1 LKLIPSP
8 LSPALSPVP
17 VEREKNRAAL
27 DLIVAALIAVGG
39 WIIYHRALGLWFT
52 YDDFFHLHFLNGA
65 GRWEYFYRPE
75 VWQRL
80 PFKMITQLLFLSL
93 DFDQVVFG
101 LDAHGFLIHQLVSF
115 SLCVAVLYLVLRLW
129 LPRLWAFLGTAL
141 FAIGP
146 VTVTVAPLL
155 MVRHYVETLLLGLLA
170 VGAYVLALRRGRR
183 LAVASA
189 VFYFLAMLAKEI
201 AVPLV
206 FLLVLI
212 PEGTFRRRLAV
223 AAPHLGAFV
232 LYLCYRLYMLG
243 TFAGGYG
250 WLVEPSDLPRLA
262 LGLPAKIGM
271 EMLGRPSTAS
281 WAMLLCLLIGL
292 GMVALRQPLLL
303 VASALLA
310 LLPILPVSTEM
321 EPRYALPAW
330 LLLSLTFPFAVR
342 PLVERK
348 RVIRLVGIGL
358 VLIATAGALFAHL
371 DAREETF
378 ARLERMSAEH
388 LAFLEIT
395 PGEYLRDPLG
405 PPATMGELA
414 WFKADLLKKGPAAG
428 WFYDDYFLC
437 AHPDLGRV
445 WSWESVQ
452 QEVVDVTASMPS
464 LRRRHCHAFRKESPL
479 TVEMH
484 AAGRTLHWTLG
495 PYQDGRYSF
504 VLGDGIQSVE
514 VPPVGGFQLQRVG
527 ALSLRLKYESLQ
539 GWTTYSPELA
549 MDFTRAPSFRWSRP
563 APPP

>member
-27 DLIVAALIAVGG
+27 DLIVAALIAVLG
-39 WIIYHRALGLWFT
+39 WSVYHRALGLWFT

-65 GRWEYFYRPE
+65 GPWEYFYRPE

-93 DFDQVVFG
+93 DFDQAVFG
-101 LDAHGFLIHQLVSF
+101 LNAHGFLIHQLVSF

-129 LPRLWAFLGTAL
+129 LPRAWAFLGTVL

-155 MVRHYVETLLLGLLA
+155 MVRHYVETMLLALVA
-170 VGAYVLALRRGRR
+170 VGAYVLALRRSDRK
-183 LAVASA
+183 LAVISA

-206 FLLVLI
+206 FFLVLI
-212 PEGTFRRRLAV
+212 PEDTFRKRLRVAV
-223 AAPHLGAFV
+223 PHVAAFV
-232 LYLCYRLYMLG
+232 LYLGYRLYMLG

-262 LGLPAKIGM
+262 LALPAKIGM
-271 EMLGRPSTAS
+271 EMLGRPSPAS
-281 WAMLLCLLIGL
+281 WAMLAALLIGL
-292 GMVALRQPLLL
+292 AIVALRQPLLVL
-303 VASALLA
+303 ASALLV

-330 LLLSLTFPFAVR
+330 LLISLAFPFAVR
-342 PLVERK
+342 PMAQPVRTGLILVA
-348 RVIRLVGIGL
+348 
-358 VLIATAGALFAHL
+358 IAGSLFAHL

-388 LAFLEIT
+388 LAFLDMK
-395 PGEYLRDPLG
+395 PGETLRDPLG

-414 WFKADLLKKGPAAG
+414 WFKADRLKKGPAGA
-428 WFYDDYFLC
+428 WFYDDYYLC

-445 WSWESVQ
+445 WNWDPVQ
-452 QEVVDVTASMPS
+452 RAVVDITASTPS
-464 LRRRHCHAFRKESPL
+464 LRHRHCDAIRQEAPL

-484 AAGRTLHWTLG
+484 AAGRTLHWTIG
-495 PYQDGRYSF
+495 PYQNGRYSF

-514 VPPVGGFQLQRVG
+514 VPAVGGFQLRRIG
-527 ALSLRLKYESLQ
+527 ALSLRLKYESPQ
-539 GWTTYSPELA
+539 GWITYSPELA
-549 MDFTRAPSFRWSRP
+549 MDFTREPSFRWARSGR
-563 APPP
+563 

>member
-1 LKLIPSP
+1 LRGRRDL
-8 LSPALSPVP
+8 AL
-17 VEREKNRAAL
+17 
-27 DLIVAALIAVGG
+27 AALIAVSG
-39 WIIYHRALGLWFT
+39 WAVYHRALGLWFT
-52 YDDFFHLHFLNGA
+52 YDDFFHLHFLDGA
-65 GRWEYFYRPE
+65 GPWEYFYRPE

-93 DFDQVVFG
+93 DFDQAVFG

-129 LPRLWAFLGTAL
+129 LPRSWAFLGTAL
-141 FAIGP
+141 FGIGP

-155 MVRHYVETLLLGLLA
+155 MVRHYVEALLLGLLA
-170 VGAYVLALRRGRR
+170 AGAYVLALRRPDRWKA

-206 FLLVLI
+206 FFLVLI

-223 AAPHLGAFV
+223 AAPHVAAFV
-232 LYLCYRLYMLG
+232 LYLGYRLYMLG

-262 LGLPAKIGM
+262 VGLPAKIGM

-281 WAMLLCLLIGL
+281 WAMLAALLIGL
-292 GMVALRQPLLL
+292 GMVVLRDRRVALL
-303 VASALLA
+303 VAVSALLA

-330 LLLSLTFPFAVR
+330 LLVSLAFPFAVR
-342 PLVERK
+342 PLVEREK
-348 RVIRLVGIGL
+348 GVVRLVGLGL
-358 VLIATAGALFAHL
+358 VLIAAAGALIAHL

-388 LAFLEIT
+388 QAFLQMN
-395 PGEYLRDPLG
+395 PGEFLREPLG

-414 WFKADLLKKGPAAG
+414 WFKADMLKKGPAGG
-428 WFYDDYFLC
+428 WFYDDYYLC
-437 AHPDLGRV
+437 VHPNPGRI
-445 WSWESVQ
+445 WSWDPVR
-452 QEVVDVTASMPS
+452 QEVEEVTAATPG
-464 LRRRHCHAFRKESPL
+464 LRRRHCGAIRKEAPL
-479 TVEMH
+479 TFEIH

-495 PYQDGRYSF
+495 PYRDGRYAF
-504 VLGDGIQSVE
+504 VFGDGIQTVE
-514 VPPVGGFQLQRVG
+514 MPAVGGFQLRRAG
-527 ALSLRLKYESLQ
+527 ALSLRLKYESPR

-549 MDFTRAPSFRWSRP
+549 MDFTRAPSFRWSRSGR
-563 APPP
+563 